1 MGKLINAAQP
11 TIAFGISSS
20 DTDIALLYELA
31 LFISFTL
38 CFCFSD
44 VLTSGIWSDAAAL
57 EDPLLR
63 SLVPDLLDL
72 QLGSRAPSTLT
83 RYKSGWLRWR
93 GWASSKIGV
102 PVLPAKPL
110 HIALFITELTNV
122 CLANNTGVSPIET
135 VVYGIQWA
143 HSMAG
148 LEVCPVNHPLV
159 KSSLE
164 GAKRKLARPVRPK
177 EPLSVDTVQ
186 AIADFYVSSN
196 SLATLRFLFVLLVGF
211 YGFFRIDEINSF
223 CLQDVTIKADHMSIY
238 VAKRKNDQYRE
249 GHTSCLVRSG
259 KSTCPVSITERIIKV
274 LSQSNPSFPLV
285 RRIVRS
291 KSGEYFHA
299 SKGVSISTLR
309 EEFKK
314 YIQPF
319 VDDVAKYGTH
329 SMRSGAASNPA
340 CRRIPGD
347 LLDMHAGWR
356 CPSSKNRYI
365 KHTMEDRLSVSKSL
379 LL

>member
-1 MGKLINAAQP
+1 M
-11 TIAFGISSS
+11 
-20 DTDIALLYELA
+20 
-31 LFISFTL
+31 

-44 VLTSGIWSDAAAL
+44 VLTSGIWNDAAAL

-83 RYKSGWLRWR
+83 KYKSGWLRWR
-93 GWASSKIGV
+93 GWASSKIGF
-102 PVLPAKPL
+102 PVISAKPL
-110 HIALFITELTNV
+110 HIALCITELTNV
-122 CLANNTGVSPIET
+122 CLANNTGVSPIEA
-135 VVYGIQWA
+135 VVYGIKWA

-148 LEVCPVNHPLV
+148 LEICPVNNPLV

-164 GAKRKLARPVRPK
+164 SAKRKLGRPVRPK
-177 EPLSVDTVQ
+177 KPLSVDTVQ
-186 AIADFYVSSN
+186 AIAKFYVSIN
-196 SLATLRFLFVLLVGF
+196 FLATLRFLFILLVGF
-211 YGFFRIDEINSF
+211 YGFFRVAEINSF
-223 CLQDVTIKADHMSIY
+223 FLQDVTINAVHMSIY
-238 VAKRKNDQYRE
+238 VAKRKNDQYWE
-249 GHTSCLVRSG
+249 GHTSYLARSG
-259 KSTCPVSITERIIKV
+259 KSTCPVSITGRIIKV
-274 LSQSNPSFPLV
+274 LSQSNPLYPFD
-285 RRIVRS
+285 RRIVKS

-299 SKGVSISTLR
+299 SKGVSFSSR

-319 VDDVAKYGTH
+319 VDDVSKYGTH

-365 KHTMEDRLSVSKSL
+365 KHAIKDRLSFSKSL
-379 LL
+379 LLQGYTLR

>member
-1 MGKLINAAQP
+1 MWHVFRPDLANFRPDEAFAWPVVALASSFTWFFQFANLLGVGKLINAVQP

-83 RYKSGWLRWR
+83 
-93 GWASSKIGV
+93 
-102 PVLPAKPL
+102 
-110 HIALFITELTNV
+110 
-122 CLANNTGVSPIET
+122 
-135 VVYGIQWA
+135 
-143 HSMAG
+143 
-148 LEVCPVNHPLV
+148 
-159 KSSLE
+159 
-164 GAKRKLARPVRPK
+164 
-177 EPLSVDTVQ
+177 
-186 AIADFYVSSN
+186 
-196 SLATLRFLFVLLVGF
+196 
-211 YGFFRIDEINSF
+211 
-223 CLQDVTIKADHMSIY
+223 
-238 VAKRKNDQYRE
+238 
-249 GHTSCLVRSG
+249 
-259 KSTCPVSITERIIKV
+259 
-274 LSQSNPSFPLV
+274 
-285 RRIVRS
+285 RS

-365 KHTMEDRLSVSKSL
+365 KHTMEDHLSVSKSL

>member
-1 MGKLINAAQP
+1 M
-11 TIAFGISSS
+11 
-20 DTDIALLYELA
+20 
-31 LFISFTL
+31 
-38 CFCFSD
+38 D

-83 RYKSGWLRWR
+83 R
-93 GWASSKIGV
+93 
-102 PVLPAKPL
+102 
-110 HIALFITELTNV
+110 
-122 CLANNTGVSPIET
+122 
-135 VVYGIQWA
+135 
-143 HSMAG
+143 
-148 LEVCPVNHPLV
+148 
-159 KSSLE
+159 
-164 GAKRKLARPVRPK
+164 
-177 EPLSVDTVQ
+177 
-186 AIADFYVSSN
+186 
-196 SLATLRFLFVLLVGF
+196 
-211 YGFFRIDEINSF
+211 
-223 CLQDVTIKADHMSIY
+223 
-238 VAKRKNDQYRE
+238 
-249 GHTSCLVRSG
+249 
-259 KSTCPVSITERIIKV
+259 
-274 LSQSNPSFPLV
+274 
-285 RRIVRS
+285 
-291 KSGEYFHA
+291 
-299 SKGVSISTLR
+299 

-340 CRRIPGD
+340 CRLIPGD

>member
-1 MGKLINAAQP
+1 MSKLIYVPQP

-83 RYKSGWLRWR
+83 R
-93 GWASSKIGV
+93 
-102 PVLPAKPL
+102 
-110 HIALFITELTNV
+110 
-122 CLANNTGVSPIET
+122 
-135 VVYGIQWA
+135 
-143 HSMAG
+143 
-148 LEVCPVNHPLV
+148 
-159 KSSLE
+159 
-164 GAKRKLARPVRPK
+164 
-177 EPLSVDTVQ
+177 
-186 AIADFYVSSN
+186 
-196 SLATLRFLFVLLVGF
+196 
-211 YGFFRIDEINSF
+211 
-223 CLQDVTIKADHMSIY
+223 
-238 VAKRKNDQYRE
+238 
-249 GHTSCLVRSG
+249 
-259 KSTCPVSITERIIKV
+259 
-274 LSQSNPSFPLV
+274 
-285 RRIVRS
+285 
-291 KSGEYFHA
+291 
-299 SKGVSISTLR
+299 

>member
-1 MGKLINAAQP
+1 M
-11 TIAFGISSS
+11 
-20 DTDIALLYELA
+20 
-31 LFISFTL
+31 
-38 CFCFSD
+38 D

-102 PVLPAKPL
+102 SVLPAKPL

-135 VVYGIQWA
+135 VVYGIKWA
-143 HSMAG
+143 HSMTG
-148 LEVCPVNHPLV
+148 LEECPVNHPLV

-196 SLATLRFLFVLLVGF
+196 SLATLRFLFILLVGF

-223 CLQDVTIKADHMSIY
+223 CLRDVTIKADHMSIY

-259 KSTCPVSITERIIKV
+259 QSTCPVSITERIIKV